1 MGTRSAQAS
10 ALIAIAVCIAVAACG
25 APPAPPPQAEAQAPA
40 ELRTGDVTVR
50 ATTLPTLRL
59 NAAMARAYGVQPDP
73 GSVLLVVGLRRGQQA
88 IETSVPG
95 TVTAT
100 ASDLLGKR
108 QQIALRA
115 VDSGGYID
123 HVGVVR
129 VAMPDT
135 LRFRIEV
142 SPQGAPAATLA
153 FHRDFFPAQ

>member
-1 MGTRSAQAS
+1 MRIRTLLAACLGFT
-10 ALIAIAVCIAVAACG
+10 AVACG
-25 APPAPPPQAEAQAPA
+25 GNPAPPQRREAQPPAEA
-40 ELRTGDVTVR
+40 RVGDITVR
-50 ATTLPTLRL
+50 ATTLPTLQL
-59 NAAMARAYGVQPDP
+59 NDAMARAYGVSPSES
-73 GSVLLVVGLRRGQQA
+73 SVLLVVGLRRGPQSN
-88 IETSVPG
+88 ETSVPG

-108 QQIALRA
+108 QQVALRA

-135 LRFRIEV
+135 LRFRIEA